1 MGIEQAYQLLGAIH
15 DQAVGKTALTNV
27 DTTNFISVANTTLQA
42 GYDTVLQA
50 ITQVVSRTLMA
61 VRPYSRKFAG
71 LEVDTAKWGGII
83 RKVSFADRGPTADAS
98 YALVDGTPIDQYVV
112 RNPKPLETR
121 YVGSD
126 VYQGCYTIFT
136 KQLDVAFSS
145 AEEFASFMSGLMEH
159 FSNEREQWL
168 EDLSRG
174 IVANAIGAKINGAT
188 DVIHLL
194 TEYNTEAG
202 FVTPLTA
209 QTVKQPAN
217 YGPFIRWC
225 YARIAQ
231 ISNRMTERSQLYQMP
246 ITGYDIY
253 RHTPVQDQR
262 LYMISD
268 FLESIK
274 AEVLSTTY
282 NNDLLNLGD
291 VEAVGFWQAIDSP
304 MSIDI
309 YPVTITA
316 QGRPDTGGFSPSQ
329 ATNDAVLG
337 VLCDRDAMG
346 YCIFDDTLETSPYNA
361 AGQYY
366 NLFSHVR
373 VQLQNDMTEKIVVF
387 CLD

>member
-1 MGIEQAYQLLGAIH
+1 MAVNTLGIEQAYNLINAIH
-15 DQAVGKTALTNV
+15 AQATGKTTLTAT
-27 DTTNFISVANTTLQA
+27 DTSSFVSVAQATLRA
-42 GYDTVLQA
+42 GYEQVLQA

-71 LEVDTAKWGGII
+71 LQVDTARWGGII
-83 RKVSFADRGPTADAS
+83 RKISFADRGPVLDDT
-98 YALVDGTPIDQYVV
+98 YNLTDGSPVDQYVV

-145 AEEFASFMSGLMEH
+145 PEEFASFMSALMLH

-174 IVANAIGAKINGAT
+174 IVVNAITAKCDLQH

-194 TEYNTEAG
+194 TEYNTATG
-202 FVTPLTA
+202 QSLTQ
-209 QTVKQPAN
+209 QTVKLAAN

-231 ISNRMTERSQLYQMP
+231 ISNKMTERSELFQEKV
-246 ITGYDIY
+246 TGYDIY
-253 RHTPVQDQR
+253 RHTPVEDQK

-282 NNDLLNLGD
+282 HNNLLELAD
-291 VEAVGFWQAIDSP
+291 VEAVGYWQSILSP
-304 MSIDI
+304 MSVDNKPVYIDANGDVKI
-309 YPVTITA
+309 A
-316 QGRPDTGGFSPSQ
+316 S
-329 ATNDAVLG
+329 AAVNELDIVG
-337 VLCDRDAMG
+337 ILFDRDAMG
-346 YCIFDDTLETSPYNA
+346 YCIGDDTLETSPYNA

-366 NLFSHVR
+366 NLFSHMR
-373 VQLQNDMTEKIVVF
+373 VQLQNDVTEKIVVF
-387 CLD
+387 QFD